1 MKKHIFPYCFFFL
14 WLCPV
19 FAQDANPCKQLFDQ
33 KQYALSGAC
42 YRKQAE
48 GLLLGESNPLKK
60 KKRMLALQN
69 AAMALSKAGE
79 EEKNPAKGAVFFEE
93 SASLLKMIL
102 DEKLCTKEYECRSV
116 KGLYFEALQRVGYA
130 ELRLENGDSRPLQL
144 SVRGEM
150 SYEHRSTLTKEVLL
164 RLRPGR
170 YEIQT
175 IDAKGK
181 AETEIVLLQREE
193 RKSIALR
200 KRAPI
205 PLGSGILM
213 LVGGGLVLIGGVL
226 FGIGQGGLLLDGLRR
241 DNEELKIETGVVL
254 KNAAASGGRISQET
268 FDGLQRRTQTQ
279 SEIILRLQ
287 TLGLLGLV
295 TAAVGGLVVVAGLIW
310 YGAAARP
317 ATPANPPK
325 AALAPSSLPPF
336 GQASSPKH
344 PTLLFQAH

>member
-1 MKKHIFPYCFFFL
+1 MKKLFVVFFFSFSVL
-14 WLCPV
+14 PV
-19 FAQDANPCKQLFDQ
+19 FAQDSDTCKQLFDQ

-48 GLLLGESNPLKK
+48 GLLSGESNPLKK

-79 EEKNPAKGAVFFEE
+79 EEKNPAKSAVFFEE
-93 SASLLKMIL
+93 SASSLKMIL

-130 ELRLENGDSRPLQL
+130 ELRLENGDSKPLQL

-150 SYEHRSTLTKEVLL
+150 SYEHRSTLSKEVLL

-181 AETEIVLLQREE
+181 AATEVVILQREE

-241 DNEELKIETGVVL
+241 DNEEIKIDTGVAL
-254 KNAAASGGRISQET
+254 NNAGASGGRISQET
-268 FDGLQRRTQTQ
+268 FDALQRRTQTQ
-279 SEIILRLQ
+279 SEIIRRLQ
-287 TLGLLGLV
+287 TLGVLGLV
-295 TAAVGGLVVVAGLIW
+295 TAAVGGLVVVGGLIW
-310 YGAAARP
+310 YGATVRP
-317 ATPANPPK
+317 KAPANPPK
-325 AALAPSSLPPF
+325 AAFAPSSLPPF
-336 GQASSPKH
+336 GQASSSKH
-344 PTLLFQAH
+344 PTFLLQAH